1 MAKATKRQSAE
12 YRERE
17 KLRLWLISASQ
28 MTSEREKHKQRD
40 NAVSERDLWPA
51 ASCKLLKHS
60 LQLLKKGQITH
71 VSTCNFSIYTHTLG
85 GVDWERPPRG
95 PHWDLLANYTRHTH

>member
-1 MAKATKRQSAE
+1 MAKATKRQSAK

-28 MTSEREKHKQRD
+28 TTSEREKHKQRD

-51 ASCKLLKHS
+51 VSCKLLKHS
-60 LQLLKKGQITH
+60 LQLLKKGQIARVNMQFFYIHTH
-71 VSTCNFSIYTHTLG
+71 IRWCGLGTTSSWSTLG
-85 GVDWERPPRG
+85 S
-95 PHWDLLANYTRHTH
+95 TS

>member
-1 MAKATKRQSAE
+1 MATKRESAEYREREAMAKATKRQSSE

-17 KLRLWLISASQ
+17 KLRLWLVSASQ

-40 NAVSERDLWPA
+40 DVVSERDLWPA

-60 LQLLKKGQITH
+60 LQLLKKGQITRVNMQFFYIH
-71 VSTCNFSIYTHTLG
+71 KFSFDIPKLQ
-85 GVDWERPPRG
+85 
-95 PHWDLLANYTRHTH
+95 L